1 MIKVLGKRV
10 CVLPPM
16 NDNVRNGEGD
26 LIRLPDGRIMY
37 AYSEYIGGSVH
48 DHAASQISAVFS
60 SDEGESF
67 GNYRVLLPM
76 DEKIVNRMCV
86 SLLSMQNGEIGLFY
100 GEKFIN
106 RTGRIGMR
114 VMLTRTRD
122 GVTFS
127 APVNCTG
134 NEEYF
139 VKENARVIRLSTGR
153 ILLPLNYHPFKD
165 GTHAGVDSH
174 GISIFYYSDDDG
186 KTFKKSTAALE
197 NPCENLE
204 SGLQETGVI
213 EIEGGRI
220 LAFHRTNGGCQ
231 YVSISE
237 DGGESFSKPLP
248 CPYFTSPQS
257 PMHMRH
263 FGEKTIAVWTP
274 TPLMPHNHG
283 YARIHAGGKDRTP
296 LLAAIVEGKG
306 DAFIANA
313 PANVPAKVFLL
324 EDDPDNV
331 YCYPTTFVGKD
342 YLLCAY
348 YHSYDTENVL
358 SATVIKKVM
367 LSEME
372 EA

>member
-1 MIKVLGKRV
+1 MTNLLGKRV

-16 NDNVRNGEGD
+16 DDNVRNGEGD

-48 DHAASQISAVFS
+48 DHAASQITAVFS

-67 GNYRVLLPM
+67 GDRRVLVPM

-86 SLLSMQNGEIGLFY
+86 SLLPMQNGEIGMFY
-100 GEKFIN
+100 GEKFYN
-106 RTGRIGMR
+106 REGRVGMR
-114 VMLTRTRD
+114 VMLTRTKD
-122 GVTFS
+122 GETFS
-127 APVNCTG
+127 APVNCT
-134 NEEYF
+134 NSEEYL
-139 VKENARVIRLSTGR
+139 VKENARVIRLSSGR
-153 ILLPLNYHPFKD
+153 ILLPLNHHPFED
-165 GTHAGVDSH
+165 GTHAGVASR
-174 GISIFYYSDDDG
+174 GISVFYYSDDDG
-186 KTFKKSTAALE
+186 KTFHKSPARLE
-197 NPCENLE
+197 NPCENLT

-213 EIEGGRI
+213 ETENGKV

-237 DGGESFSKPLP
+237 DGGEHFSTPAP

-263 FGEKTIAVWTP
+263 IGDKTIAVFNP
-274 TPLMPHNHG
+274 TPPMPHNRG
-283 YARIHAGGKDRTP
+283 CTRINAGGSDRTP

-306 DAFIANA
+306 ESFIKNA
-313 PANVPAKVFLL
+313 PKDVPAKVFLL
-324 EDDPDNV
+324 EDDPENV
-331 YCYPTTFVGKD
+331 YCYPAVFVGED

-358 SATVIKKVM
+358 SATVIKKISFAEIDA
-367 LSEME
+367 L
-372 EA
+372 